1 MEPLE
6 TGLLPGMESPTPVH
20 VVGPVESE
28 TIAALTALRKDGLIT
43 GKYIAIAATLE
54 TTARA
59 VDRGMI
65 GGPKGVSVATANL
78 AKLLVETLDALP
90 EPLTGQEPYFDALDA
105 QIQALTAKALA

>member
-1 MEPLE
+1 M
-6 TGLLPGMESPTPVH
+6 
-20 VVGPVESE
+20 
-28 TIAALTALRKDGLIT
+28 R
-43 GKYIAIAATLE
+43 
-54 TTARA
+54 
-59 VDRGMI
+59 

>member
-1 MEPLE
+1 M
-6 TGLLPGMESPTPVH
+6 THQDGGLFTMIAPAGVEN
-20 VVGPVESE
+20 VGPVESQ
-28 TIAALTALRKDGLIT
+28 TISTIEALRKDGLIT

-59 VDRGMI
+59 VDRGMV

-78 AKLLVETLDALP
+78 AKLLVETLDSLP

-105 QIQALTAKALA
+105 QLQALTAEALA

>member
-1 MEPLE
+1 MNDEDGGLFAIPSA
-6 TGLLPGMESPTPVH
+6 TGLTK
-20 VVGPVESE
+20 VGPVESE
-28 TIAALTALRKDGLIT
+28 TISTIEALRKDGLIT

-59 VDRGMI
+59 VDRGMV

-78 AKLLVETLDALP
+78 AKLLVETLDSLP

-105 QIQALTAKALA
+105 QLQALTAEALA